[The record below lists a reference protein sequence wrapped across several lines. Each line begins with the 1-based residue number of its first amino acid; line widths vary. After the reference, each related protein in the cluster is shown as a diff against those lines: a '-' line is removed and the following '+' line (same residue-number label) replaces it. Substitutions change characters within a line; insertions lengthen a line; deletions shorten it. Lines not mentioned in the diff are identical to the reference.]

1 MGKETNAAKLAET
14 RDLFITP
21 WGALGTQWG
30 INRTMAMIHAL
41 LLVSPEPLTTDEVME
56 RLAISRGN
64 ANTNLRDLTGWGL
77 VRVLMRK
84 GDRRDFYEAEKD
96 VWRMFCIIA
105 RERKRRETEPALA
118 ILRQCADTSGTLAG
132 PEAKELHTRLTELGE
147 FVALANTVMDK
158 VASAKDSAIV
168 PKVLKLLG

>member
-1 MGKETNAAKLAET
+1 MSKTTDVRKLSET
-14 RDLFITP
+14 RDLFITQ

-77 VRVLMRK
+77 IRVVMRK

-118 ILRQCADTSGTLAG
+118 ILRQCAETSGELSGA
-132 PEAKELHTRLTELGE
+132 EAKELHTRLTELGE

-158 VASAKDSAIV
+158 VAAAKDSTIV
-168 PKVLKLLG
+168 PKILKLLG

>member
-1 MGKETNAAKLAET
+1 MAKESDARKLAET
-14 RDLFITP
+14 RDLFITQ

-77 VRVLMRK
+77 IRVLLRK

-118 ILRQCADTSGTLAG
+118 ILRQCAETSGNLAG
-132 PEAKELHTRLTELGE
+132 AEARELHARLTELGE
-147 FVALANTVMDK
+147 FVALANSVMDK
-158 VASAKDSAIV
+158 VASAERSFVV

>member
-1 MGKETNAAKLAET
+1 MSKEANARKLAET
-14 RDLFITP
+14 RDLFITQ
-21 WGALGTQWG
+21 WGAIGTQWG

-56 RLAISRGN
+56 HLSISRGN

-77 VRVLMRK
+77 VRVIMRK

-118 ILRQCADTSGTLAG
+118 ILRQCAETSGGLSG
-132 PEAKELHTRLTELGE
+132 PEAKELHARLTELGE
-147 FVALANTVMDK
+147 FVALANSVMDK
-158 VASAKDSAIV
+158 VASAERSFIV